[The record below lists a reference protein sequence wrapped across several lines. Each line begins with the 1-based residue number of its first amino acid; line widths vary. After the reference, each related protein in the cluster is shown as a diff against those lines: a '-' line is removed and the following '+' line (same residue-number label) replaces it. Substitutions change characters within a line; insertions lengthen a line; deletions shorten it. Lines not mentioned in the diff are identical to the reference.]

1 MASNELV
8 WGIVRDT
15 SCYLL
20 RRKQSGVSGMGKR
33 GAEFTM
39 EPNNLT
45 STNAWKYSGLANS
58 KTIGLDSAGAS
69 GLVLTTKSS
78 DSARKPSKA
87 LTKVTLT
94 KHFRRVAKQIKK
106 TTSDKYYRPDLQ
118 KAALA
123 KWSLI
128 YASQKKAKKAA

>member
-1 MASNELV
+1 LLLASP
-8 WGIVRDT
+8 R
-15 SCYLL
+15 
-20 RRKQSGVSGMGKR
+20 VSFR
-33 GAEFTM
+33 CSRAQ
-39 EPNNLT
+39 
-45 STNAWKYSGLANS
+45 
-58 KTIGLDSAGAS
+58 
-69 GLVLTTKSS
+69 
-78 DSARKPSKA
+78 PSKA